1 MSSKRAR
8 SMSVLFEH
16 GFIIGR
22 LFAIPLIVS
31 FIEYIA
37 AASFG
42 TGTLPAVGYGI
53 QCVSV
58 SSGVCTFWSVTTGV
72 APTMPT
78 GLLNMLNE
86 FLIFIS
92 LVLGI
97 VAAIKL
103 GPSLFE
109 SVSSSE

>member
-1 MSSKRAR
+1 
-8 SMSVLFEH
+8 MSVLFEN
-16 GFIIGR
+16 GFIIGM

-42 TGTLPAVGYGI
+42 SGTLPTVGYGI
-53 QCVSV
+53 QCASI
-58 SSGVCTFWSVTTGV
+58 SGGVCTFWNVTTGV

-97 VAAIKL
+97 IASIKL
-103 GPSLFE
+103 GPALFE
-109 SVSSSE
+109 STSSSSE